1 MVLFLFQFFVQN
13 SKEDDAYDIEYPDFD
28 IEEVGKTVRLLI
40 YDIISIHITL
50 LCMPIATLVLH
61 LSC

>member
-28 IEEVGKTVRLLI
+28 IEEVGKTVRLRI
-40 YDIISIHITL
+40 YEIILIHITRSSNH
-50 LCMPIATLVLH
+50 IVTLVLI
-61 LSC
+61 